1 MAPGAR
7 TRAAVRRL
15 SALAVAL
22 ALLLCAAPASAD
34 PLTVMTFNVWYG
46 GAQVEFHRVGQA
58 IRAAGADVVGVQEP
72 EGNLGRIAEA
82 AGMSYVDRT
91 LHLASRYPIY
101 AVERGG
107 VRFGY
112 LAVGPGRVV
121 AIGNVHLPSSPY
133 GPELVRDGE
142 SPAAVLKN
150 ERATRLGEIRPYLG
164 PLARQAARG
173 VPTFLTGDFNSPSH
187 LDWTPAA
194 AAARPQ
200 VKYPLRWPV
209 SAALERAGFRDSY
222 REIFPDPVAR
232 PGLTWTAG
240 TPPPRIRERETLD
253 RIDWVTSIGPTTTLS
268 SRLVGEPGGPDVD
281 VGVPWGSDH
290 RAVASTFDVRPAA
303 APALAHAEPRVVRR
317 GNPVTIRYIGARG
330 PAKRIGIMREHR
342 RRPVASLPI
351 ADTSDHR
358 AAFFG
363 TAGLSPGVYRAAVLS
378 HGRVLASSRFWVLG
392 RHARPEIRTSRQ
404 VYKRG
409 APIRLRWSGMPG
421 NRFDWVG
428 IFKARKTL
436 DLYGYL
442 GFSYLGALPNGHTS
456 MTKADLGRLAP
467 GRYVAGLFLDDGY
480 ALLAR
485 TSFRVKR

>member
-1 MAPGAR
+1 M
-7 TRAAVRRL
+7 RRL
-15 SALAVAL
+15 AALGATLGLLVL
-22 ALLLCAAPASAD
+22 ATPASAD

-46 GAQVEFHRVGQA
+46 GAQVEQDRIGQA

-72 EGNLGRIAEA
+72 EGNLRRIADL
-82 AGMSYVDRT
+82 AGMSYTDET
-91 LHLASRYPIY
+91 LHLISHYPIY

-112 LAVGPGRVV
+112 VAVGPGRVI

-133 GPELVRDGE
+133 GPELVRDGRT
-142 SPAAVLKN
+142 PAQVLAN
-150 ERATRLGEIRPYLG
+150 ERTTRLGEIRPYLG
-164 PLARQAARG
+164 PLARQARAG
-173 VPTFLTGDFNSPSH
+173 VPTFLVGDFNSPSH

-209 SAALERAGFRDSY
+209 SVALERAGFRDSY
-222 REIFPDPVAR
+222 REAHPDPVLR

-240 TPPPRIRERETLD
+240 TPPPRVRRRETLD
-253 RIDWVTSIGPTTTLS
+253 RIDWVTVNGPATTLA

-290 RAVASTFDVRPAA
+290 RAVASSFDVRA
-303 APALAHAEPRVVRR
+303 APAPPLADAEPRVVRR
-317 GNPVTIRYIGARG
+317 GSTVTIRYLGARG
-330 PAKRIGIMREHR
+330 KAKRIGILPARG
-342 RRPVASLPI
+342 RRPLASLPI

-363 TAGLSPGVYRAAVLS
+363 TAGLAPGAYRAALLAG
-378 HGRVLASSRFWVLG
+378 GRVMASSRFWVLG
-392 RHARPEIRTSRQ
+392 KHERPRIRTSRR
-404 VYKRG
+404 VY
-409 APIRLRWSGMPG
+409 APGEQIDLRWSGMPG

-428 IFKARKTL
+428 IYPAGRTL

-442 GFSYLGALPNGHTS
+442 GFSYLGALPNGRVS
-456 MTKADLGRLAP
+456 MTRADLGRLAP

-480 ALLAR
+480 GLLAR
-485 TSFRVKR
+485 TSFRVSR